1 MKKNILVACGS
12 GIATSTAIVAALKE
26 MLDEEGYECNIEQC
40 SILEIEE
47 YEDRC
52 NFIVSSSKLH
62 KDYSIP
68 SVNGVAFLTGVGLEE
83 TKEKIREL
91 LNE

>member
-1 MKKNILVACGS
+1 MKKKILVACGS
-12 GIATSTAIVAALKE
+12 GIATSTAIVGSLRE
-26 MLDEEGYECNIEQC
+26 MLDEEGYDSDIEQC

-52 NFIVSSSKLH
+52 DFIVSSSKLH
-62 KDYSIP
+62 KEYSIP
-68 SVNGVAFLTGVGLEE
+68 SINGVAFLTGVGLEE
-83 TKEKIREL
+83 TKEKIRKL